1 MKKIGVA
8 LAMSLSMILPS
19 LADTYPSRPIS
30 WIVPFAAGGI
40 TDLTARKITEA
51 LNEKLGQSVIVENK
65 PGAGGLVGTKEA
77 SLAPA
82 DGYTLVYASSGPL
95 GITPALNP
103 SKVPY
108 DPLEAFD
115 YVAGIAAAS
124 QIVVAST
131 NMPFNTI
138 EELVAYAK
146 ENPGKI
152 NLGSPGNGTAQHL
165 AGELLQKAA
174 GIEMTH
180 VPYKAGTTQMVDLAS
195 GVIDVSFEYAS
206 IVAPYV
212 EEGKMKV
219 IGTTGTERSPRFPDA
234 KTVVEAGYPDAV
246 NIGWGLFGVP
256 AGTPDEVKQKLAAA
270 LAEVWEDERV
280 IKMYEANAQTFMKDV
295 TPENGKDFVAKEIE
309 KFRSLG
315 VTVQ

>member
-1 MKKIGVA
+1 I
-8 LAMSLSMILPS
+8 
-19 LADTYPSRPIS
+19 T

-40 TDLTARKITEA
+40 TDLTSRKIAEVLT
-51 LNEKLGQSVIVENK
+51 EKLGQSVIVENK
-65 PGAGGLVGTKEA
+65 PGAGGFVGTKEA

-82 DGYTLVYASSGPL
+82 DGYTVVYGSSGPL
-95 GITPALNP
+95 SISPALDP
-103 SKVPY
+103 SKVTY
-108 DPLEAFD
+108 DPVKDFD
-115 YVAGIAAAS
+115 WVHGITAS
-124 QIVVAST
+124 PQIIVAST

-138 EELVAYAK
+138 EELVDYAK

-152 NLGSPGNGTAQHL
+152 NFGSPGNGTAQHL

-246 NIGWGLFGVP
+246 HIGWGLFGVP

-309 KFRSLG
+309 KFRSLS